1 MLKNVIFG
9 QKRQKKHNFM
19 IAFPVDQFQI
29 VVTGSSDHVT
39 MSIIYSVVM
48 TTNKQT
54 DIFI

>member
-1 MLKNVIFG
+1 MSFSTK
-9 QKRQKKHNFM
+9 KDKKHHFM
-19 IAFPVDQFQI
+19 IVFPVEQFQI
-29 VVTGSSDHVT
+29 MVTGSSDHVT